1 MMAVPTMDLHGQA
14 LLDYLGG
21 EEQASYTLRRDDG
34 FAYPLIS
41 ARQFFYPDGLPELD
55 RVAVAHCVGR
65 VLDVGAGAGS
75 HSLAIQDRGLEV
87 VTVDASPL
95 AVQVMTR
102 RGVRDARVGEL
113 FDSYPGPFDTVFIVQ
128 NIGIVGDLDGLDR
141 FLRHLDRLLAVGG
154 RLITD
159 SIDPLAPTDE
169 SSRHYQEAK
178 VHYQAAKVARRRYLG
193 ERTLRLEYKGRI
205 GDWFEWMHLDPQ
217 TLRRHVG
224 EAGYRVETLATESRR
239 FLVSIRRESEDEN
252 QRRGSS

>member
-14 LLDYLGG
+14 LLDYLDG

-41 ARQFFYPDGLPELD
+41 ARQFFYQDGLPDLD
-55 RVAVAHCVGR
+55 RVAVAHCAGR

-75 HSLAIQDRGLEV
+75 HSLAIQGRGLSV
-87 VTVDASPL
+87 VAVDASPT

-102 RGVRDARVGEL
+102 RGVRDARVGDL
-113 FDSYPGPFDTVFIVQ
+113 FDSYPEPFDTVFVLQ

-169 SSRHYQEAK
+169 SYRR
-178 VHYQAAKVARRRYLG
+178 YQAAKVARGRYLG
-193 ERTLRLEYKGRI
+193 ERTVRLEYKGRI
-205 GDWFEWMHLDPQ
+205 GDWFEWMHIDPE
-217 TLRRHVG
+217 TLRRHA
-224 EAGYRVETLATESRR
+224 EDAGYRVETLATESRR
-239 FLVSIRRESEDEN
+239 FLVSIRKASEDEKSGRESN
-252 QRRGSS
+252 